1 MKLFAKVFHS
11 DVSITVKLL
20 CLNLLLFIVFA
31 IIIGVMSRTFDTVA
45 YLTAAVTERNIQ
57 VIRNA
62 RTGREL
68 SAVFNKIQL
77 LITTFHE
84 NESLLKTEGKAILN
98 EISRLSAYTSGCK
111 SFNIALLEFAGK
123 TELLFRHAEAVNDIS
138 AKIRRIDNEI
148 SVCLTEMEESVSET
162 MVEVAMKGEDISGI
176 EQINNLIPSF
186 REILIK
192 VIFQF
197 VNLKLM
203 RSDTR
208 DIEAIIAL
216 LDEIYLRV
224 QKIGESDHKLFSKH
238 VNNLLQSVSEYK
250 ETLIHFNDA
259 RITFLQHAAVA
270 DEAKSHAV
278 AVMMQ
283 SDIRTSASFDRVQEE
298 NTNTIKSSILTVYIL
313 SAGIVISFSVLTY
326 IFFLLNIR
334 KPMDQ
339 ICKGLE
345 SIGDGDP
352 DVRIR
357 LNRGDEW
364 SVIEKSLNRMVSE
377 VWNSYSELYRKNEEL
392 QQMHHE
398 LRKTQRYIKNIID
411 SMPSVMIGVDPEG
424 RVTHWNTAA
433 EKSACIGP
441 DAIEGRLFT
450 EVYPNLA
457 SQMENI
463 RASLENRT
471 PRKME
476 KQIRCM
482 QDETRYE
489 DIMIY
494 PLATN
499 GVEGAVIR
507 VDDVTDRVRIEEMM
521 IQTEKMMS
529 VGGLAAGMAHEIN
542 NPLGVVLQ
550 GVQNAFRRLSP
561 DLEANHIIAEECGTN
576 LKAVRT
582 YLEQRGI
589 FRYLEGIKE
598 SGTRAARIVT
608 NMLNFS
614 RHSESNM
621 TETDIHKLLD
631 STLELAANDYDLR
644 KKYDFR
650 YIRIV
655 REYDPELTQ
664 ITCTAT
670 EIEQV
675 VLNLLK
681 NSAQAMAEI
690 KGFLSEPKIILRTRK
705 DGNYA
710 QIEVQDN
717 GPGMDEK
724 TRTRI
729 FEPFYTTKG
738 VGVGTGLGLSVSF
751 FIIAN
756 NHKGLLSVESEPG
769 RGAKFIIRLPLEKVR
784 SERSEK

>member
-11 DVSITVKLL
+11 NISITVKLL
-20 CLNLLLFIVFA
+20 CLNLMLFIMFA
-31 IIIGVMSRTFDTVA
+31 IIIGVMSRAFDTIGH
-45 YLTAAVTERNIQ
+45 LTAAVTDRNIQ

-62 RTGREL
+62 RMGREL

-98 EISRLSAYTSGCK
+98 EISRLSAQTSGCK
-111 SFNIALLEFAGK
+111 SFNIAFQEFAGK
-123 TELLFRHAEAVNDIS
+123 TELLFRHAAVVNDIS
-138 AKIRRIDNEI
+138 AKIRRVDNEI
-148 SVCLTEMEESVSET
+148 SQYLTEMEEAASET

-176 EQINNLIPSF
+176 EQISNLIPSF

-208 DIEAIIAL
+208 DMEPIIAL
-216 LDEIYLRV
+216 LDEMYLRV
-224 QKIGESDHKLFSKH
+224 QKIGDSCPTISKQG
-238 VNNLLQSVSEYK
+238 NNLLRSISEYK
-250 ETLIHFNDA
+250 ESLIHFNDA
-259 RITFLQHAAVA
+259 RIVFREQAAVV
-270 DEAKSHAV
+270 DEAKSKAV

-283 SDIRTSASFDRVQEE
+283 SDIRTSAAFDRVQEE
-298 NTNTIKSSILTVYIL
+298 NTNTIQSSIRTVYIL
-313 SAGIVISFSVLTY
+313 SAGIVIFFSVLTY

-441 DAIEGRLFT
+441 DAIEGRFFT

-476 KQIRCM
+476 KQIRHT

-576 LKAVRT
+576 LEAVRI

-631 STLELAANDYDLR
+631 NTLELAANDYDLR

-650 YIRIV
+650 YISIV

-664 ITCTAT
+664 IICTAT

-756 NHKGLLSVESEPG
+756 NHKGVLSVESEPG

-784 SERSEK
+784 NEK

>member
-31 IIIGVMSRTFDTVA
+31 IIIGVMSRAFDTIGH
-45 YLTAAVTERNIQ
+45 LTAAVTERNIQ
-57 VIRNA
+57 VISNA

-68 SAVFNKIQL
+68 SALFNKIQL

-84 NESLLKTEGKAILN
+84 NENLLKTEGKAILN
-98 EISRLSAYTSGCK
+98 EISRLSARTSGGK
-111 SFNIALLEFAGK
+111 SFDIALQEFAGK
-123 TELLFRHAEAVNDIS
+123 TELLFRHAAAVNDIS

-148 SVCLTEMEESVSET
+148 SVCLTETEDAVSET
-162 MVEVAMKGEDISGI
+162 MVELAMKGEDISGT
-176 EQINNLIPSF
+176 EQISNLIPSF

-192 VIFQF
+192 VIFHF

-203 RSDTR
+203 RSDTGE
-208 DIEAIIAL
+208 IEPIIAL
-216 LDEIYLRV
+216 LDELSLRV
-224 QKIGESDHKLFSKH
+224 RKIGESDPMLFSKH
-238 VNNLLQSVSEYK
+238 GNNLLRSVSEYK
-250 ETLIHFNDA
+250 ETVICFNDA
-259 RITFLQHAAVA
+259 RIAFLQQAAVV
-270 DEAKSHAV
+270 DEAKSKAV

-283 SDIRTSASFDRVQEE
+283 VEVQTSAAFDRVQEE
-298 NTNTIKSSILTVYIL
+298 NTDMIKSSIRTVYIL
-313 SAGIVISFSVLTY
+313 SAVIVIFFSVLTY

-334 KPMDQ
+334 SPMDQ

-357 LNRGDEW
+357 LNRRDEW

-463 RASLENRT
+463 RAALENRT

-476 KQIRCM
+476 KQIRHT
-482 QDETRYE
+482 QDEIRYE

-576 LKAVRT
+576 LEAIRI

-631 STLELAANDYDLR
+631 NTLELAANDYDLR

-650 YIRIV
+650 YISIV
-655 REYDPELTQ
+655 REYDPELRQ
-664 ITCTAT
+664 LTCTPT

-769 RGAKFIIRLPLEKVR
+769 RGARFIIRLPLEKVR
-784 SERSEK
+784 N